1 MIMVVNT
8 LPDYQKLRKFQVV
21 IRIIYK
27 AKVDLY
33 IYKEVIESVG

>member
-21 IRIIYK
+21 IRIK
-27 AKVDLY
+27 KVDLY